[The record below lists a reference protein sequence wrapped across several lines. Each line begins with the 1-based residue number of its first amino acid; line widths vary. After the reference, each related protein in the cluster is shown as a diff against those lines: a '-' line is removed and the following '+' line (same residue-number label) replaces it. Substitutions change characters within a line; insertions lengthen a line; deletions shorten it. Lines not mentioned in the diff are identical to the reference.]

1 MTKYSKYEFT
11 DLAEWSKFQTKIQT
25 KTTDIEG
32 NEVYNY
38 KDVAVVELGHIC
50 KAYELNEEGFN
61 VCSDLATTWA
71 VDILWV
77 RTPLASFKPFEV
89 YPKPTTQLHII
100 GGYEAAYFKSY
111 CEMNP
116 DSELCVIPEVNETL
130 PE

>member
-11 DLAEWSKFQTKIQT
+11 DLAEWSKFQSKIQV
-25 KTTDIEG
+25 KTTNEEG
-32 NEVYNY
+32 VDVYTY
-38 KDVAVVELGHIC
+38 KDVAVVELGNIC
-50 KAYELNEEGFN
+50 KAYEVNEEGFK

-71 VDILWV
+71 VDILWF
-77 RTPLASFKPFEV
+77 RTPLPSFKPFEV

-111 CEMNP
+111 CEVNP
-116 DSELCVIPEVNETL
+116 DSELCQIPEVNETL